1 MKKFAIL
8 TIAAF
13 ALSFVSCGTATEKK
27 VEEPAPV
34 EEVAPATDTT
44 AVAADTT
51 VVAE

>member
-27 VEEPAPV
+27 VEEPAQV
-34 EEVAPATDTT
+34 EEVAPVDSVA
-44 AVAADTT
+44 AVADTT

>member
-27 VEEPAPV
+27 VEEVAPV
-34 EEVAPATDTT
+34 EEVTSVDTVT

-51 VVAE
+51 VVAQ